1 MESAWVAEDGQI
13 VQPSKTQPTVYDTEL
28 PLRTRRDVNV
38 YQPTDSSML
47 NNQSKLT
54 NTAAR
59 TSQLSHLQ
67 VKNPPLPPEFLNK
80 FNTSVGTNTDFVI
93 SDLYEGF
100 ESVYRGVQNLG
111 EVTKMRLSILES
123 TKTKTLLFSFDD
135 LQSLKKLKFSLY
147 EKEPGDQYVIHIEC
161 MKISDGHH
169 VMISVEQIQEQGL
182 LIRMYDL
189 QDARSVYLA
198 LLRKQNGQ
206 YTRLADDSK
215 LDLLMR

>member
-1 MESAWVAEDGQI
+1 MPQDF
-13 VQPSKTQPTVYDTEL
+13 VQ
-28 PLRTRRDVNV
+28 
-38 YQPTDSSML
+38 
-47 NNQSKLT
+47 
-54 NTAAR
+54 
-59 TSQLSHLQ
+59 
-67 VKNPPLPPEFLNK
+67 K

-147 EKEPGDQYVIHIEC
+147 EKESSDQYVIHIEC

-169 VMISVEQIQEQGL
+169 VMISVE
-182 LIRMYDL
+182 
-189 QDARSVYLA
+189 
-198 LLRKQNGQ
+198 
-206 YTRLADDSK
+206 
-215 LDLLMR
+215 